1 MKENTKSTIAMTNE
15 TKDNFLNLDFI
26 AVSSIL
32 LLLIIMCDFFNQLI
46 IFLINGILF
55 NIRVITSKIFKYL
68 KYLFIFIF
76 LTR

>member
-55 NIRVITSKIFKYL
+55 NIRVIT
-68 KYLFIFIF
+68 
-76 LTR
+76 